1 MAARLLDFNRF
12 PRSSRERFIA
22 CLRGQTGPRPI
33 FQNAGGGGAI
43 AGWVILGICAVVA
56 LFFVVSLGYGNT
68 YEVKQS
74 PGFLLVYAA
83 AFFFFGLS
91 VLGLIRR
98 IRMGSVLPFKP
109 GVYVFPLDVVVAN
122 SKDVEIYPMGDLAML
137 QPVHHYRNG
146 FYTHTAFHFHFVG
159 GKKFSFTSSSKAF
172 AEGQLVSLRQSQ
184 QQLDDAMARKDVYA
198 LAALD
203 PFFELRMNGWQ
214 EVPQPPDNL
223 MAGSIPKWM
232 SLGWA
237 LGLALTVLSVP
248 VWFVRNVLS
257 DEKAFAELKRET
269 EFSGSSGRYSYI
281 DTYDWER
288 YVHKG
293 GRHADEAENV
303 WIPKLELK
311 KAQSEG
317 TPEAIQTFLD
327 KHPGSAVDAE
337 AKAAFASALHADFI
351 KAQNTKTVAALRDFA
366 KKWPRAA
373 DVPAAKTGIHDL
385 FEKTLADFRPQANT
399 KDPTVLPFVESLI
412 AYEEAHD
419 SPPVAVRF
427 RGHNSASLKAADK
440 ILASEDDTAGLA
452 TVSDHFD
459 DSENQKRE
467 QTMVTALG
475 RAFATVFPADVLPLE
490 LGEPLPAKDKM
501 PPTVTSPTII
511 VDYEV
516 GWSGDTYVNKSESRR
531 FVGIK
536 ISFDTLMQLPS
547 YDQTMKFKLSVLP
560 PDRFTVDYSTF
571 SDPLYGSALAGG
583 SGGPSDTAVYDVM
596 ALRAFDQL
604 STKMEQV
611 FFREA
616 PKAAPLPRG
625 GLGTGT
631 GKFGG
636 PGALGGD
643 DGDEDDPGY

>member
-22 CLRGQTGPRPI
+22 CLRGQSGPRPI

-43 AGWVILGICAVVA
+43 AGWSILGIAAIVG
-56 LFFVVSLGYGNT
+56 LFFVVSMGYGSI
-68 YEVKQS
+68 YEIKQS
-74 PGFLLVYAA
+74 PGFLLPYAA

-98 IRMGSVLPFKP
+98 IRMGSVLPFTP
-109 GVYVFPLDVVVAN
+109 GVYVFTLDVVVAN
-122 SKDVEIYPMGDLAML
+122 SKDFEIYPMADLATL

-159 GKKFSFTSSSKAF
+159 GKSFSFSSNNKAY
-172 AEGQLVSLRQSQ
+172 AESQLVGLRQSQ
-184 QQLDDAMARKDVYA
+184 QQLDDAIARKDVYG

-203 PFFELRMNGWQ
+203 PFFEMRMNGWQ
-214 EVPQPPDNL
+214 EVPQAPDNL
-223 MAGSIPKWM
+223 MAGSIPRWM

-237 LGLALTVLSVP
+237 VGLALTVLSVP
-248 VWFVRNVLS
+248 VWFVRNLLS
-257 DEKAFAELKRET
+257 DEKAFAEMKRET
-269 EFSGSSGRYSYI
+269 DAKSSGPYSYSYI
-281 DTYDWER
+281 DSYDWER
-288 YVHKG
+288 YIYKG
-293 GRHADEAENV
+293 GRHAEEARNV
-303 WIPKLELK
+303 WIPKLDLR
-311 KAQSEG
+311 KAQAEG
-317 TPEAIQTFLD
+317 KPEAIQDFLD
-327 KHPGSAVDAE
+327 KHPGSSVDAE
-337 AKAAFASALHADFI
+337 AKTALADALHVEFT
-351 KAQNTKTVAALRDFA
+351 KAKDAKTVAALRDFA
-366 KKWPRAA
+366 KKWPKAA
-373 DVPAAKTGIHDL
+373 DAPTAKAEIHKL
-385 FEKTLADFRPQANT
+385 FEKTLADFRPQANK
-399 KDPTVLPFVESLI
+399 KDPTVLPFVENLI
-412 AYEEAHD
+412 AYEEEHD

-452 TVSDHFD
+452 MVSDHFEVD
-459 DSENQKRE
+459 DNQKRE
-467 QTMVTALG
+467 ETMVAALG
-475 RAFATVFPADVLPLE
+475 RAFATVFPADVLPLK
-490 LGEPLPAKDKM
+490 LGDPLPEKDKM
-501 PPTVTSPTII
+501 PATVSLPTII

-547 YDQTMKFKLSVLP
+547 YDKTMKFKLSVLP

-571 SDPLYGSALAGG
+571 SDPLYGSALAGTAG
-583 SGGPSDTAVYDVM
+583 GGGPSDTAVYDVM

-616 PKAAPLPRG
+616 PKAAPLPKG
-625 GLGTGT
+625 GLGKGT
-631 GKFGG
+631 GKSGT
-636 PGALGGD
+636 LGGAD
-643 DGDEDDPGY
+643 QDDDPGY